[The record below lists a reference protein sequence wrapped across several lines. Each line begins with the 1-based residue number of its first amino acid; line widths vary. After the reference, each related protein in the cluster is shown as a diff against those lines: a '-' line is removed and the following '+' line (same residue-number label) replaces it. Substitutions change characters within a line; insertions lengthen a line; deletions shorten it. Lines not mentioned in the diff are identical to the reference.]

1 MMEYYEGLFENDS
14 QIAVA
19 KDLQF
24 VFDDVL
30 IEHGFV
36 PLNLPDKDIVKRSE
50 PSFVQT
56 VFQVR
61 FDRNMSITANHYLSA
76 SQNT

>member
-1 MMEYYEGLFENDS
+1 MEYYKGLFENDS

-19 KDLQF
+19 KGLQSI
-24 VFDDVL
+24 FDDVL

-36 PLNLPDKDIVKRSE
+36 PLDVTEKDIVKRSE

-61 FDRNMSITANHYLSA
+61 LVRV
-76 SQNT
+76 